1 MGVVPAALPACA
13 VAADGLGVPA
23 CAVAADGLGALHTQR
38 GTRHIAAA
46 RSPRRAAGPAVLQ
59 EGARAG
65 LARSGRHPPVF
76 AARWRAVAAAV
87 GVLALAGRLR
97 RWRLGAIRLLLL
109 HLSRCRGPRELMFSF
124 FFVTCV
130 QDSRHLG
137 CRRAAAHMMV
147 GSTLDPH
154 DGGNAPSRH
163 GLRQGRGQERI
174 CAPAGSYA
182 AGPPAA

>member
-1 MGVVPAALPACA
+1 VGVVPAALPACA

-23 CAVAADGLGALHTQR
+23 CTVAADGLGALHTQR

-97 RWRLGAIRLLLL
+97 RWRLGAIRLLL
-109 HLSRCRGPRELMFSF
+109 HLSPAAGCPRELTFF
-124 FFVTCV
+124 FFVTAFL
-130 QDSRHLG
+130 SASALG
-137 CRRAAAHMMV
+137 LSPRR
-147 GSTLDPH
+147 GPH
-154 DGGNAPSRH
+154 DGRFNPR
-163 GLRQGRGQERI
+163 
-174 CAPAGSYA
+174 PT
-182 AGPPAA
+182 